1 MKTAAFTL
9 CLLLLLSAS
18 ILMLEEYS
26 SVWAFDI
33 VESQSSNADYEVLTI
48 YIKSDGSV
56 EGTDLIER
64 NGNVYTFKG
73 DIGVYNQTISANTY
87 LGGIVVERDN
97 IVIDGAGYKLTGSGL
112 YGSISPFGDPPI
124 KIHSPGIDTT
134 GRSNVV
140 IKNLTVQA
148 FRYGIMLLRS
158 TNITVL
164 NSEILRNYKGVDVY
178 NSEQL
183 TLVNCKIHDPGYGL
197 GYGVYL
203 QNATCCLIYNNTF
216 TNITYGIN
224 GDYSSAGIYSDHN
237 VIANNQFIRNDYA
250 IRMGASSYN
259 IFASNVIQNGSY
271 WLPEYDVWL
280 PGEGISIGGEGN
292 IVCGN
297 HISGNEEAIKI
308 SGNDNLF
315 YGNSIADND
324 FGVVLHGAKA
334 NMTFYGNNFIN
345 NENDVQ
351 AINLYSFP
359 TEFDVLGFVFLDNGS
374 VGNYWSS
381 YNGSD
386 LNLDGVGDTPYNL
399 RSEMLTG
406 SFSFISKEA
415 DVVFGVDNFPLMSP
429 VEISSGYDDLPLWA
443 VEKLV
448 SLGLIEDSAVQSD
461 VLPVAAIAAVSTVSA
476 VIVLAGLI
484 VYFRKRHDNKH
495 RPQDNNAAAQN

>member
-1 MKTAAFTL
+1 MHVKKTASAL

-18 ILMLEEYS
+18 TLMLAEHS
-26 SVWAFDI
+26 SVSASISAENQF
-33 VESQSSNADYEVLTI
+33 SADYSVLTI
-48 YIKSDGSV
+48 YIRSDGSV

-73 DIGVYNQTISANTY
+73 NIGTFNQTITANTY

-97 IVIDGAGYKLTGSGL
+97 IVIDGAGYNLTGSGL

-124 KIHSPGIDTT
+124 KIHSPGIETT

-148 FRYGIMLLRS
+148 FRYGIMLQRS

-183 TLVNCKIHDPGYGL
+183 TLVNCKIHDPGYGS

-203 QNATCCLIYNNTF
+203 QNATRCLIYNNTF
-216 TNITYGIN
+216 VNVTYGIMGCYGSYDGVIRHN
-224 GDYSSAGIYSDHN
+224 NDYN
-237 VIANNQFIRNDYA
+237 VIVNNQFIRNDYA
-250 IRMGASSYN
+250 IDMGLSSYN
-259 IFASNVIQNGSY
+259 IFLNNVIQNGSY
-271 WLPEYDVWL
+271 WLPEYDIWL
-280 PGEGISIGGEGN
+280 PGEGIAIGGEGN

-297 HISGNEEAIKI
+297 HISGNEIAITT
-308 SGNDNLF
+308 GGDNDNLF
-315 YGNSIADND
+315 YGNNIADNN
-324 FGVVLHGAKA
+324 FGVVLHGVKA

-345 NENDVQ
+345 NQNDVQ

-374 VGNYWSS
+374 VGNHWSS
-381 YNGSD
+381 YSGSD

-429 VEISSGYDDLPLWA
+429 VEIYGGSVDLPDWA
-443 VEKLV
+443 YEKLR
-448 SLGLIEDSAVQSD
+448 SLSIP
-461 VLPVAAIAAVSTVSA
+461 LPEPTQTEPFPTALAIAASA
-476 VIVLAGLI
+476 ASIAIIGIGLL
-484 VYFRKRHDNKH
+484 VYFKKRKH
-495 RPQDNNAAAQN
+495 